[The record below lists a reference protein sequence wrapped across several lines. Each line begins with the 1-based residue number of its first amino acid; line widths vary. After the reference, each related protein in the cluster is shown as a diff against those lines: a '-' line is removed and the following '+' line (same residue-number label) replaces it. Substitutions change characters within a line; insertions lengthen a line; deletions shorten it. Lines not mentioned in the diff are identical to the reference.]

1 VSDESVLRNHG
12 QDLLAGQGQDAARA
26 CAALAVLLTRLGAS
40 TEDRSRTVASL
51 WARLRDREER
61 DGRAAPVTFR
71 LSSLDGHR
79 LGVLAV
85 AGEIVAEV
93 QLPAEVSDGRP
104 REAVPALLDIVA
116 DQDAALSRHRQELES
131 TDQGLLA
138 LHAELADQAE
148 QLTRSSER
156 QRELLETEQAA
167 RAAAEAARGGAE
179 AARARLAYLSH
190 VGAVLGASLDHRQ
203 VLSRLSTLL
212 VPRFARQAQVWLVA
226 EHGELELYG
235 APNVLP
241 GEPADP
247 AAPPVVR
254 RVRAARRAEQL
265 PPSEDTGEHGML
277 VVPLVSLG
285 TVLGVLTVTP
295 PNRPFAHDDVVIV
308 NETAGRAAA
317 ALANALRFEQER
329 EVAEQLQHA
338 MLTELPT
345 GPGADC
351 AARYLPAVTGLNVGG
366 DWYDAYHRP
375 DGTLVLAV
383 GDVAGH
389 GLAAAT
395 LMGQL
400 RTAMR
405 AYAMDL
411 ADPGEVLT
419 RLHGLIRHLD
429 PDHCAT
435 AVLAMVTPNG
445 QMSLATAG
453 HPPPLLRDTDGSVQR
468 LEFLGPML
476 GLPVDHT
483 YLATTVALRPGATLL
498 FYTDGLIERR
508 DAIID
513 VGIDQ
518 LAVAFGAAAG
528 GPEQIADT
536 VCEVMLAGSSREDD
550 TCLLICR
557 LTPERVSAAGQP
569 PAGGQPRVPGTPV
582 PPR

>member
-1 VSDESVLRNHG
+1 MSELR
-12 QDLLAGQGQDAARA
+12 DLILSRWPVADRGGAGRA
-26 CAALAVLLTRLGAS
+26 CAELALVLTRLGAS
-40 TEDRSRTVASL
+40 QPDQARTVAVL
-51 WARLRDREER
+51 WDRLRDRPPATVSFQLT
-61 DGRAAPVTFR
+61 AADAADR
-71 LSSLDGHR
+71 I
-79 LGVLAV
+79 GVLAV
-85 AGEIVAEV
+85 DDEIVA
-93 QLPAEVSDGRP
+93 QLRLPADPPDQRP
-104 REAVPALLDIVA
+104 DPWAAETLPTLLDIVSG
-116 DQDAALSRHRQELES
+116 QDAALSWHRQELES

-148 QLTRSSER
+148 QLTRSSELH
-156 QRELLETEQAA
+156 RELLETEQAA
-167 RAAAEAARGGAE
+167 RAAAEAARTAAE
-179 AARARLAYLSH
+179 SARARLAFLSH

-212 VPRFARQAQVWLVA
+212 VPRFANGAEVWLVT
-226 EHGELELYG
+226 ESGELELYG
-235 APNVLP
+235 SPGTLP

-247 AAPPVVR
+247 AAPPMVR
-254 RVRAARRAEQL
+254 RVRDTRRIEQL
-265 PPSEDTGEHGML
+265 TPGPDTGEHGML

-285 TVLGVLTVTP
+285 TVLGVLTVIP
-295 PNRPFAHDDVVIV
+295 PNRPFGHDDVVIV
-308 NETAGRAAA
+308 SETAGRAAA

-351 AARYLPAVTGLNVGG
+351 AARYLPAVIGLNVGG

-389 GLAAAT
+389 GLAAAA

-419 RLHGLIRHLD
+419 KLHALIRQLD

-435 AVLAMVTPNG
+435 AVLAMVSPDG
-445 QMSLATAG
+445 DMSLATAG
-453 HPPPLLRDTDGSVQR
+453 HPPPLLRDTDGTVRR
-468 LEFLGPML
+468 LEYPGPML

-483 YLATTVALRPGATLL
+483 FVAATVRLRPGATLL

-508 DAIID
+508 DAILD
-513 VGIDQ
+513 QGIDQ
-518 LAVAFGAAAG
+518 LAAAFAVAPGR
-528 GPEQIADT
+528 PERVADI
-536 VCEVMLAGSSREDD
+536 VCEVMLADSSREDD
-550 TCLLICR
+550 TCLLICQ
-557 LTPERVSAAGQP
+557 LTPERAGESGEP
-569 PAGGQPRVPGTPV
+569 LPEPERLP
-582 PPR
+582 

>member
-1 VSDESVLRNHG
+1 MSELRG
-12 QDLLAGQGQDAARA
+12 AQDGAGA
-26 CAALAVLLTRLGAS
+26 CGALALSLTRLGAS
-40 TEDRSRTVASL
+40 TEDRGHAVAAL
-51 WARLRDREER
+51 WATLRDRPP
-61 DGRAAPVTFR
+61 AVVTFQ
-71 LSSLDGHR
+71 LTHTDDHR
-79 LGVLAV
+79 TGVLTV
-85 AGEIVAEV
+85 DDEIVAELR
-93 QLPAEVSDGRP
+93 LPASPPDGRV
-104 REAVPALLDIVA
+104 RETIPTLLDIVA
-116 DQDAALSRHRQELES
+116 DQDVALGRHRQELES

-148 QLTRSSER
+148 QLTRSGER

-167 RAAAEAARGGAE
+167 RTAAE
-179 AARARLAYLSH
+179 AARARLAFLSH

-212 VPRFARQAQVWLVA
+212 VPRIARRTQVWLIA
-226 EHGELELYG
+226 ESGELELYG
-235 APNVLP
+235 APPSLP
-241 GEPADP
+241 GDPPDP
-247 AAPPVVR
+247 AAPAVVR
-254 RVRAARRAEQL
+254 RVRETRRTQQL
-265 PPSEDTGEHGML
+265 PPAGGTGEHGML

-295 PNRPFAHDDVVIV
+295 PSRAFSRDDEVIV
-308 NETAGRAAA
+308 TETAGRAAA
-317 ALANALRFEQER
+317 ALSNALRFEQER

-351 AARYLPAVTGLNVGG
+351 AARYLPAVIGLNVGG

-389 GLAAAT
+389 GLAAAA

-405 AYAMDL
+405 AYAMDQ

-419 RLHGLIRHLD
+419 RLHALTRHLD

-435 AVLAMVTPNG
+435 AILAMVRPDG

-453 HPPPLLRDTDGSVQR
+453 HPPPLLRDSDGTVHR
-468 LEFLGPML
+468 LEHPGPML
-476 GLPVDHT
+476 GLPIDHT
-483 YLATTVALRPGATLL
+483 YVGTTVPLRPGATLL

-513 VGIDQ
+513 AGIDQ
-518 LAVAFGAAAG
+518 LAAVFGVAPG

-536 VCEVMLAGSSREDD
+536 VCEVMLRDSSREDD
-550 TCLLICR
+550 TCLLVCQ
-557 LTPERVSAAGQP
+557 LTPERA
-569 PAGGQPRVPGTPV
+569 PAGPEPAEPAR
-582 PPR
+582 

>member
-1 VSDESVLRNHG
+1 MPEEFLFQTRTRGPQDGPAGQDGQSGQDGPAQDPAQICASLATSLTMLEAGTEERNH
-12 QDLLAGQGQDAARA
+12 AV
-26 CAALAVLLTRLGAS
+26 AALWS
-40 TEDRSRTVASL
+40 
-51 WARLRDREER
+51 RLRD
-61 DGRAAPVTFR
+61 GAPVRVACR
-71 LSSLDGHR
+71 LVHADGYR
-79 LGVLAV
+79 VAVLTVDDEVLA
-85 AGEIVAEV
+85 EV
-93 QLPAEVSDGRP
+93 RLPTGLRSRWT
-104 REAVPALLDIVA
+104 RSAVPTLLDIVA
-116 DQDAALSRHRQELES
+116 DQDAALIRHRQELES

-138 LHAELADQAE
+138 LHADLADQAE
-148 QLTRSSER
+148 QLTRSGER

-167 RAAAEAARGGAE
+167 RAAAEAAR
-179 AARARLAYLSH
+179 ARLAFLSH

-212 VPRFARQAQVWLVA
+212 VPRYAAATEVWLVA
-226 EHGELELYG
+226 ENSQLELYG
-235 APNVLP
+235 APPVLP
-241 GEPADP
+241 GEPPDP

-254 RVRAARRAEQL
+254 RVRETRRTEQL
-265 PPSEDTGEHGML
+265 TPGPDTGEHGML

-285 TVLGVLTVTP
+285 VVLGVLTLTP
-295 PNRPFAHDDVVIV
+295 PGRPFAHDDVVIV
-308 NETAGRAAA
+308 SETAGRAAA

-419 RLHGLIRHLD
+419 RLHALTRHLD

-435 AVLAMVTPNG
+435 AILAMVTPGG

-453 HPPPLLRDTDGSVQR
+453 HPPPLLRDTDGTVHR
-468 LEFLGPML
+468 LDYPGPML
-476 GLPVDHT
+476 GLPIDHT
-483 YLATTVALRPGATLL
+483 HVATTVPLRAGATLL

-513 VGIDQ
+513 AGIDQ
-518 LAVAFGAAAG
+518 LADAFGVAAG

-536 VCEVMLAGSSREDD
+536 VCEVMLADSSREDD
-550 TCLLICR
+550 TCLLICQ
-557 LTPERVSAAGQP
+557 LTPER
-569 PAGGQPRVPGTPV
+569 R
-582 PPR
+582 

>member
-1 VSDESVLRNHG
+1 MSELR
-12 QDLLAGQGQDAARA
+12 DLILSRWPVADRSGAGRA
-26 CAALAVLLTRLGAS
+26 CAELALALTRLGAS
-40 TEDRSRTVASL
+40 VPDRAHAVAAL
-51 WARLRDREER
+51 WDRLRDRPP
-61 DGRAAPVTFR
+61 ATVSFR
-71 LSSLDGHR
+71 LTAADDSDR
-79 LGVLAV
+79 IGVLAV
-85 AGEIVAEV
+85 DDEIVAELR
-93 QLPAEVSDGRP
+93 LPADPPDQRLGGLAAETLP
-104 REAVPALLDIVA
+104 TLLDIVSG
-116 DQDAALSRHRQELES
+116 QDAALSRHRQELES

-156 QRELLETEQAA
+156 QLELLETEQAA
-167 RAAAEAARGGAE
+167 RAAAEAARTAAE
-179 AARARLAYLSH
+179 SARARLAFLSH

-212 VPRFARQAQVWLVA
+212 VPRFANGAEVWLVT
-226 EHGELELYG
+226 ESGELELYG
-235 APNVLP
+235 SPGTLP

-247 AAPPVVR
+247 AAPPMVR
-254 RVRAARRAEQL
+254 RVRDTRRIEQL
-265 PPSEDTGEHGML
+265 TPGPDTGEHGML

-295 PNRPFAHDDVVIV
+295 PSRPFGHDDVVIV
-308 NETAGRAAA
+308 SETAGRAAA

-351 AARYLPAVTGLNVGG
+351 AARYLPAVIGLNVGG

-419 RLHGLIRHLD
+419 RLHALIRHLD

-435 AVLAMVTPNG
+435 AVLAMVAPDG
-445 QMSLATAG
+445 GMSLATAG
-453 HPPPLLRDTDGSVQR
+453 HPPPLLRDTDGTVRR
-468 LEFLGPML
+468 LEYQGPML

-483 YLATTVALRPGATLL
+483 FVARTVPLRPGATLL

-513 VGIDQ
+513 EGIDQ
-518 LAVAFGAAAG
+518 LAAAFAIASG
-528 GPEQIADT
+528 GPERIADT
-536 VCEVMLAGSSREDD
+536 VCEVMLASSSREDD
-550 TCLLICR
+550 TCLLICQ
-557 LTPERVSAAGQP
+557 LTPERARESGEP
-569 PAGGQPRVPGTPV
+569 LPEPLP
-582 PPR
+582 